1 MAPDRHDDDLTRQ
14 DMVERLKLEAQ
25 HFVSSFDD
33 PTSATPSS
41 KNDPTPAAALHRER
55 TRGRGR
61 HRLPPVTQRVDEI
74 ASTLADHG
82 PEGAGLPRWTRP
94 FDSNGKTALREDGD
108 VVMVATIAGMGI
120 DKPTCALWR
129 TWTSRRTSGPTRRQT
144 AGVTDCRPTRWMV
157 WPAGRGQPAPDD

>member
-25 HFVSSFDD
+25 HFVS
-33 PTSATPSS
+33 PVLMTQHP
-41 KNDPTPAAALHRER
+41 LHHRR
-55 TRGRGR
+55 KMTRRQLLRFIENEHAGEAGIVYCQSRK
-61 HRLPPVTQRVDEI
+61 RVDEI

-120 DKPTCALWR
+120 D
-129 TWTSRRTSGPTRRQT
+129 
-144 AGVTDCRPTRWMV
+144 
-157 WPAGRGQPAPDD
+157 